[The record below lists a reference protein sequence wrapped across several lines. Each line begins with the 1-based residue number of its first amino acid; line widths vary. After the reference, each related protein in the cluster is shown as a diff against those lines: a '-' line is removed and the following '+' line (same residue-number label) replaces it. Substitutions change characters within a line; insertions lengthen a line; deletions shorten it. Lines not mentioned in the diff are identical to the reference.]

1 MEWQFQFLRLSLTLL
16 LQNSWN
22 SAPFHVMKYP
32 FIKCLC
38 VTMELLLLSTKI
50 VACSTDIK
58 LNCAYYVP
66 GTKPG
71 TGSPSDTIANIENR
85 VT

>member
-1 MEWQFQFLRLSLTLL
+1 MEWQFQFLRLSLTLP

-22 SAPFHVMKYP
+22 SVPLHVMKYP

-50 VACSTDIK
+50 VARPTDIE
-58 LNCAYYVP
+58 LCLLCA
-66 GTKPG
+66 THQARHWQ
-71 TGSPSDTIANIENR
+71 S
-85 VT
+85 